1 MTSEEDRT
9 LQVESS
15 PAGGQEPP
23 RTEPQAGT
31 PKGQAPE
38 GQHKNPNPGSETLSP
53 DAAQKVI
60 TDLRAE
66 NAKSRIQLKELED
79 LRRFKAQVEEANL
92 TEQQKTA
99 AQVEALTNTQNSLT
113 EALRTAKLETA
124 VAVQA
129 AGMNLVDPDVVLQL
143 VDRSGIEF
151 ADDGTPNGDTVKQAL
166 TRLIEAKPFLAAT
179 TPPTS
184 TGGATNPGRGGGMSI
199 TEVKAMTEEQLA
211 ALPPEQF
218 MAVLAALGGSH

>member
-9 LQVESS
+9 LPAET
-15 PAGGQEPP
+15 PTAGGQAPP
-23 RTEPQAGT
+23 QPEPQAGT
-31 PKGQAPE
+31 PEGQAPE
-38 GQHKNPNPGSETLSP
+38 GQQQTPNPGSEPLSP

-79 LRRFKAQVEEANL
+79 LRKFKAEVEEANL

-99 AQVEALTNTQNSLT
+99 AQVEALTTAQNSLT
-113 EALRTAKLETA
+113 EALRTAKLET
-124 VAVQA
+124 VIAVQA

-151 ADDGTPNGDTVKQAL
+151 ADDGTPNSDTVKQAL

-179 TPPTS
+179 PPTS
-184 TGGATNPGRGGGMSI
+184 TGGPANPGRGGGMSI
-199 TEVKAMTEEQLA
+199 TEVKAMNPEQLA

-218 MAVLAALGGSH
+218 KAALAALGGSS